1 MNNFPQ
7 MGPCDSK
14 TTRILYW
21 WVVSRVGCRELEGG
35 GDKAGQGGGG
45 SESLVSGLIVL
56 SLKLTVCCSKRADA
70 TADLSGAIEAGNK
83 EDSEKYSKRTVMLH
97 STPFFSDGRSWESQ
111 FGDFFFELVFVS
123 SHLSCG
129 QWRVSLWEVTSLA
142 EIPAIL
148 GLFCRLKMKSLNL
161 AIVLGRGRGSGI
173 DNGAGGCSYSRSVT
187 TLKEAGYEE
196 DVLVEMEPS

>member
-1 MNNFPQ
+1 MMKASTRLDSSQTAVLHKQRRRRGSPEMNK
-7 MGPCDSK
+7 GK
-14 TTRILYW
+14 
-21 WVVSRVGCRELEGG
+21 VS
-35 GDKAGQGGGG
+35 A
-45 SESLVSGLIVL
+45 SL
-56 SLKLTVCCSKRADA
+56 CH
-70 TADLSGAIEAGNK
+70 EGNK

-129 QWRVSLWEVTSLA
+129 HWRLSLWEVTSLA